1 MSDYQN
7 QSNSQSSTPQSLLNV
22 LIHEYLTKNNFP
34 QTAMTFKNEAGIAEY
49 ADTTSNSV
57 LLEWF
62 RMFNEICMVRS
73 GSTSDF
79 ENLARIEAIMLRLE
93 NEKMRYYNVTKDK
106 NFDND
111 KMRML
116 PMMRRQP
123 RYGREQE
130 VRYPVPPRFN
140 ERRPQRNDYA
150 SDDFRREY
158 EDYRRMSAF
167 SERDMRQGDAR
178 AEMRGME
185 MREGMR
191 TDTRDVTFRDP
202 VRPELKYDPREAMR
216 DNPPTPGNNYGYN
229 SLINLNLETRRQSAP
244 DSKFEDVKETKKVY
258 QNSLKEINSFFF
270 DQKISCSASTNNL
283 LFVALSDRTVQ
294 IINLLSMK
302 IVGSFEPHAKPVVE
316 IKVLVLNDESLFE
329 HKSMDEQSVSGGE
342 TGEKVLLCTNSR
354 EKEIKVFRASDD
366 GSMSNVCA
374 VLPRN
379 VAFTSALTKD
389 WVYTVDLDG
398 EFCKFDITGALKER
412 VMMDEGVKQLVHYK
426 DDLFIVNTRERVHVY
441 DYAKRESI
449 RDLSNEPALL
459 IVHYNDLF
467 ALLHRDM
474 VVIFGSD
481 LKRLNAI
488 SVVNRMNSL
497 AVLDENNVF
506 VGVYRQIYWHSFNSL
521 ITNEKHSGTITALE
535 ICNLFGRTVII
546 SMSQTGEC
554 KVWEISF

>member
-1 MSDYQN
+1 MSDYPN
-7 QSNSQSSTPQSLLNV
+7 QPNIQTSTPQSLLNV

-34 QTAMTFKNEAGIAEY
+34 QTAMTFKNEASIAEY

-106 NFDND
+106 GFDND
-111 KMRML
+111 KMRMQ

-130 VRYPVPPRFN
+130 IRYSMPPRFN
-140 ERRPQRNDYA
+140 DRRPQRSDYV

-167 SERDMRQGDAR
+167 GERDMRQGDAR
-178 AEMRGME
+178 AEMRNGE
-185 MREGMR
+185 MRDGMR
-191 TDTRDVTFRDP
+191 TDIRDPAFRDP
-202 VRPELKYDPREAMR
+202 ARPDLKYDPREAMR
-216 DNPPTPGNNYGYN
+216 DNPPTPGNNYGYS

-244 DSKFEDVKETKKVY
+244 DSKFEDIKETKKVY
-258 QNSLKEINSFFF
+258 QNNLKEINSFFF

-283 LFVALSDRTVQ
+283 LFVALSDRTIQ
-294 IINLLSMK
+294 IINLLNMK
-302 IVGSFEPHAKPVVE
+302 IVGSFEPHGKQVVE
-316 IKVLVLNDESLFE
+316 MNVLVLDDDHSFE
-329 HKSMDEQSVSGGE
+329 HKPMNEQNTERSE
-342 TGEKVLLCTNSR
+342 TGENIVLCTNAR
-354 EKEIKVFRASDD
+354 EKEIKVFKASDD
-366 GSMSNVCA
+366 GNISNVCI

-398 EFCKFDITGALKER
+398 EFCKFDLCGALKER
-412 VMMDEGVKQLVHYK
+412 VMMDEGVKQLVYYK
-426 DDLFIVNTRERVHVY
+426 DDFFIVNTRERVHVY
-441 DYAKRESI
+441 DYGKRESI

-474 VVIFGSD
+474 VVIFSRD

-521 ITNEKHSGTITALE
+521 ITNEKHAGTITALE
-535 ICNLFGRTVII
+535 VCNLFGRTVII

-554 KVWEISF
+554 KIWKISF